1 MKNFK
6 VALIGM
12 LLLSALSWWACN
24 KENLTSGG
32 KIVDVAFAGRIMD
45 ETGAAIA
52 GAQVNVGGKMV
63 LTDDNGVFRTEQVQL
78 PDNDAILKV
87 SKTGYFDF
95 SRAYFV
101 EDEALQTVTIQLL
114 RRIQVGS
121 FNNASGGTVNIP
133 GGVSLKFP
141 ANTADASGTIRVYAR
156 YLNPTDEELG
166 LFMPGDL
173 RAIDAGGEEQTL
185 GTFGMVAVELESSAG
200 KTQIATGKEVEL
212 SMPIVNTQAADAPA
226 DIPLWYFDTEKAR
239 WIEEGTAQ
247 KVGNKYVGTV
257 KHFSFWNCD
266 VGLPLVQLSGKVYIG
281 DLEHPLVGAQVQLT
295 TTATNWPSY
304 ATTDA
309 NGCFSGGVIKD
320 AEMVLPI
327 QSFDQ
332 CGTLILYTQT
342 IGPFSSNTMLQPII
356 LSSSAFEFTTISGTL
371 VDCSGQPVTNGYI
384 RLSASEVAFAD
395 ENGVFSYDLI
405 DCGGVSSIIVQAFD
419 LDNLKESPLQT
430 VAIPANGGNVALGNI
445 TVCTGLDEYIQYTL
459 DGQTFTASEPYGG
472 LIDSMNTNQTIYL
485 YREASGTTT
494 IISLSFNASQPGT
507 YPMTYFSVNNLGVSQ
522 AQMGNITT
530 NLTTFAANVGD
541 YFMGTFSGSFQDNQG
556 VNHMISG
563 SYRVKRDY

>member
-1 MKNFK
+1 MKNVK

-32 KIVDVAFAGRIMD
+32 KIVDVAFAGRIID
-45 ETGAAIA
+45 ESGAAIA
-52 GAQVNVGGKMV
+52 GAQVQVGSKMV
-63 LTDDNGVFRTEQVQL
+63 MTDDNGVFRTEQVQL

-87 SKTGYFDF
+87 GKTGYFDF

-121 FNNASGGTVNIP
+121 FNNASGGTVNLP
-133 GGVSLKFP
+133 GGVSLQFP
-141 ANTADASGTIRVYAR
+141 ANAADASGTIRVYGR
-156 YLNPTDEELG
+156 YLNPTDQELG

-173 RAIDAGGEEQTL
+173 RAINAGGEEQTL
-185 GTFGMVAVELESSAG
+185 ATFGMVAVELESSAG

-239 WIEEGTAQ
+239 WIEDGTAQ
-247 KVGNKYVGTV
+247 KVGDKYVGTV

-266 VGLPLVQLSGKVYIG
+266 IGLPLVQLSGKVYIG
-281 DLEHPLVGAQVQLT
+281 DLEHPLVGALVQLT
-295 TTATNWPSY
+295 TTASNWPSF

-320 AEMVLPI
+320 AEMVLTI

-332 CGTLILYTQT
+332 CGTQVLYTQT
-342 IGPFSSNTMLQPII
+342 IGPFSNNTVLPPII
-356 LSSSAFEFTTISGTL
+356 LSNSSFEFTTISGTL
-371 VDCSGQPVTNGYI
+371 IDCNGQPVANGYI
-384 RLSASEVAFAD
+384 RLSASDVAFAD

-405 DCGGVSSIIVQAFD
+405 NCDNVSSIVVQAFD

-430 VAIPANGGNVALGNI
+430 VAIPGNGGNVALGNI

-459 DGQTFTASEPYGG
+459 DGQVFTVAEPYGG
-472 LIDSMNTNQTIYL
+472 LIDSVSSQSIYL
-485 YREASGTTT
+485 YSESSGTTT
-494 IISLSFNASQPGT
+494 MISFSFNASQTGT
-507 YPMTYFSVNNLGVSQ
+507 YPMTYFTVNNLGVVQ
-522 AQMGNITT
+522 AQTGNITT
-530 NLTTFAANVGD
+530 NLTSFAANIGD
-541 YFMGTFSGSFQDNQG
+541 YFIGTFSGNFQDNQG
-556 VNHMISG
+556 VNHTISG
-563 SYRVKRDY
+563 SYRVKREW

>member
-1 MKNFK
+1 MKNVK
-6 VALIGM
+6 VVLIGM

-32 KIVDVAFAGRIMD
+32 KIVDVAFAGRIID

-52 GAQVNVGGKMV
+52 GAQVQVGSKMV
-63 LTDDNGVFRTEQVQL
+63 LTDDNGVFRTEQVQM
-78 PDNDAILKV
+78 PDNDAILKI

-101 EDEALQTVTIQLL
+101 EDEALQTVIIQLL

-141 ANTADASGTIRVYAR
+141 ANAADASGTIRVYGR
-156 YLNPTDEELG
+156 YLNPTDDELG

-173 RAIDAGGEEQTL
+173 RAINAGGEEQTL
-185 GTFGMVAVELESSAG
+185 ATFGMVAVELESSAG

-212 SMPIVNTQAADAPA
+212 SMPIANIQAAQAPT

-239 WIEEGTAQ
+239 WIEDGTAQ

-266 VGLPLVQLSGKVYIG
+266 VGLPLVQLSGKVYLG
-281 DLEHPLVGAQVQLT
+281 DLEHPLAGAQVKLI
-295 TTATNWPSY
+295 TTASNWPGF

-320 AEMVLPI
+320 VEMELSI
-327 QSFDQ
+327 LSFDQ
-332 CGTLILYTQT
+332 CDIQVLYTQT
-342 IGPFSSNTMLQPII
+342 IGPFSSNTMLPPII
-356 LSSSAFEFTTISGTL
+356 LSNSSFEFTTISGTL
-371 VDCSGQPVTNGYI
+371 IDCNAQPVANGYV
-384 RLSASEVAFAD
+384 RFSAGEIAFAD
-395 ENGVFSYDLI
+395 ENGVFSYTLI
-405 DCGGVSSIIVQAFD
+405 QCSGVSSVEVQAFD
-419 LDNLKESPLQT
+419 LDNLKKSPLQT
-430 VAIPANGGNVALGNI
+430 VTIPANGGNIALGNI
-445 TVCTGLDEYIQYTL
+445 TVCTGLDEYIQYNL
-459 DGQTFTASEPYGG
+459 DGQVFTAVEPYGG
-472 LIDSMNTNQTIYL
+472 LIDSMNNNQTIYL
-485 YREASGTTT
+485 YREASGTTSM
-494 IISLSFNASQPGT
+494 ISLSFNASQPGT
-507 YPMTYFSVNNLGVSQ
+507 YPMTYFSVNNLGIVQ

-541 YFMGTFSGSFQDNQG
+541 YFIGTFSGSFQDNQG
-556 VNHMISG
+556 GNHTITG
-563 SYRVKRDY
+563 SYRVIREF